1 MVVWPMQLVEERP
14 ARPLPIRITPLID
27 VVFILLV
34 FFMVTS
40 RLLPLDYL
48 ELDNQTRASSAT
60 TGEPVPELTV
70 LTGGRIR
77 HDDQTMPL
85 ADMIRQLQA
94 NGVTEVNLATSPEAA
109 LSRFTTAL
117 TGLTSAGIESHWKR
131 QTTPGQ
137 P

>member
-1 MVVWPMQLVEERP
+1 MQLVEERP

-48 ELDNQTRASSAT
+48 ELDNQTRSSSAV
-60 TGEPVPELTV
+60 TGEPLPELTV
-70 LTGGRIR
+70 LADGRIR
-77 HDDQTMPL
+77 HDNQTL
-85 ADMIRQLQA
+85 TLSDTVHQLQA
-94 NGVTEVNLATSPEAA
+94 SGKTEVNLATSPETA
-109 LSRFTTAL
+109 LNRFTTAL
-117 TGLTSAGIESHWKR
+117 TGLTNAGIESHWKR
-131 QTTPGQ
+131 GTTPEQ

>member
-1 MVVWPMQLVEERP
+1 MQLVEERP

-70 LTGGRIR
+70 LTDGRIR

>member
-1 MVVWPMQLVEERP
+1 MQLVEERP

-70 LTGGRIR
+70 LTDGRIR

-94 NGVTEVNLATSPEAA
+94 NGITEVNLATSPEAA

>member
-1 MVVWPMQLVEERP
+1 MQLVEERP
-14 ARPLPIRITPLID
+14 ARPLPIRITPLLD

-34 FFMVTS
+34 FFMVPS
-40 RLLPLDYL
+40 RLLPLAYL

-70 LTGGRIR
+70 LTDGRIR

-117 TGLTSAGIESHWKR
+117 TGLTNAGIESHWKR

>member
-60 TGEPVPELTV
+60 TGDPVPELTV
-70 LTGGRIR
+70 LTDGRLR
-77 HDDQTMPL
+77 QDDQTLPL
-85 ADMIRQLQA
+85 PDMIRQLQA
-94 NGVTEVNLATSPEAA
+94 SGITEVNLATSAETA

-117 TGLTSAGIESHWKR
+117 TGLTNAGIESHWKR

>member
-1 MVVWPMQLVEERP
+1 MQLVEERP

-48 ELDNQTRASSAT
+48 ELENQTRSGSAV
-60 TGEPVPELTV
+60 TGEPIPELTV
-70 LTGGRIR
+70 LADGRIR
-77 HDDQTMPL
+77 HNDQTLAL
-85 ADMIRQLQA
+85 ADMVRQLQA
-94 NGVTEVNLATSPEAA
+94 DGVKEINLATAPEAA
-109 LSRFTTAL
+109 LSQFTTAL
-117 TGLTSAGIESHWKR
+117 TGLTRAGIESHWKR
-131 QTTPGQ
+131 QTAPDQ